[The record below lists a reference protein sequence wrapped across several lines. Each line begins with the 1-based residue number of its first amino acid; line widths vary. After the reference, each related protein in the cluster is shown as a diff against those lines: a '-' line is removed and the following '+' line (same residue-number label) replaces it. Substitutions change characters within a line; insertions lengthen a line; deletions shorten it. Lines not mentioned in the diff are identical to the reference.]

1 MLRLTFCMGNTPFKP
16 DRMQS
21 RGWRK
26 STSALTCLGIAG
38 AFCHGQQAI
47 VSDPSLQR
55 SPVSWVEAAA
65 KNENAIVQDAGTSS
79 VSYRV
84 HKVDAKGD
92 TVREVIESRQGSVA
106 RLIEH
111 DGKPITAAEDA
122 AERARLQAA
131 LAAPDEFLRHH
142 RRDNVTREYA
152 MELVRLMPSAMIYSY
167 APGQPQPSGTPSRQ
181 IVVDFRPDPKF
192 HPPSMIADLL
202 TGLAGRFWIDA
213 TTERVTRA
221 EAHVLRPV
229 NFGWGVVGR
238 IFPGG
243 TIEFEQADAG
253 DNRWVYSH
261 LDEHLTVRELMV
273 RTVPVNTEMSAWDL
287 RVLPNV
293 ASYQDA
299 IHMLLAE
306 QIPLR

>member
-122 AERARLQAA
+122 AERERLQAA

-152 MELVRLMPSAMIYSY
+152 MEMCIRDSCRSVLTQAACASSSARRFPSSSTADRPR
-167 APGQPQPSGTPSRQ
+167 ARWRRQ
-181 IVVDFRPDPKF
+181 
-192 HPPSMIADLL
+192 SS
-202 TGLAGRFWIDA
+202 T
-213 TTERVTRA
+213 
-221 EAHVLRPV
+221 
-229 NFGWGVVGR
+229 
-238 IFPGG
+238 
-243 TIEFEQADAG
+243 
-253 DNRWVYSH
+253 
-261 LDEHLTVRELMV
+261 
-273 RTVPVNTEMSAWDL
+273 
-287 RVLPNV
+287 
-293 ASYQDA
+293 
-299 IHMLLAE
+299 
-306 QIPLR
+306 

>member
-1 MLRLTFCMGNTPFKP
+1 MTICMGNPHFRLAK
-16 DRMQS
+16 MQG
-21 RGWRK
+21 RGLWK
-26 STSALTCLGIAG
+26 STAIWTWLAMAG
-38 AFCHGQQAI
+38 TLCHGQQTI
-47 VSDPSLQR
+47 VSDPSLER
-55 SPVSWVEAAA
+55 SPVSWIEAAA

-131 LAAPDEFLRHH
+131 LASPEEFLRHH
-142 RRDNVTREYA
+142 KRDNVTREYA

-167 APGQPQPSGTPSRQ
+167 APGQPQPSGAPSRQ
-181 IVVDFRPDPKF
+181 IVVDFRPDPNF

-261 LDEHLTVRELMV
+261 LHEHLTVRELMV
-273 RTVPVNTEMSAWDL
+273 RTVPVNTEMSAWNL